1 MHVIIMKSCKYNV
14 VISVIMYV
22 YTIICEIVIKDF
34 YNHKHNYSHTC
45 VISPNPVYNTCTCT
59 KHVQYMYSVHVFGN
73 YWMHLLLPKRVYSNS
88 IHVFTCVHTSI
99 LSLNLNGGPSKKQV
113 E

>member
-1 MHVIIMKSCKYNV
+1 MCNQPQPCI
-14 VISVIMYV
+14 
-22 YTIICEIVIKDF
+22 
-34 YNHKHNYSHTC
+34 
-45 VISPNPVYNTCTCT
+45 
-59 KHVQYMYSVHVFGN
+59 QYMYMYKTRTIHVHVHVFGN